1 MLGDA
6 IASRNCDDDVKS
18 VMLIITWLSL
28 LHLLQLDQFSR
39 EKTFLKR
46 YFWQKRCKMQK
57 TSVRRG
63 REDTCKEHSVYHANV
78 MSFSS
83 KARKWQI
90 SHLPRPMPIY
100 TCFTDVFFV
109 ESGKRLQHQWT
120 GCKAGNVVIIW
131 RIMFRGRFSPEKLM
145 SEHPL
150 AA

>member
-1 MLGDA
+1 MQQQSPAVWNNEWLTHWPTDWQGYVLGDA
-6 IASRNCDDDVKS
+6 IASKNWYNDVNH
-18 VMLIITWLSL
+18 
-28 LHLLQLDQFSR
+28 HLAILAASTSTRPIFWGKDIF
-39 EKTFLKR
+39 EKVFL
-46 YFWQKRCKMQK
+46 QK

-120 GCKAGNVVIIW
+120 GCKAENVAIT
-131 RIMFRGRFSPEKLM
+131 KL
-145 SEHPL
+145 
-150 AA
+150 